1 MGNEFPIGN
10 NTLCIVAYK
19 LSLNLIFH
27 LLILVYNRR
36 HVTHL
41 FNLGEMVMANKDE
54 KGSKEDKKKPKMT
67 LKEKRKAKKEK
78 EKTK

>member
-1 MGNEFPIGN
+1 MGNEFPVEN
-10 NTLCIVAYK
+10 NPLCIVVYK

-36 HVTHL
+36 HVTNL
-41 FNLGEMVMANKDE
+41 LNLGEMVMANKDE

>member
-1 MGNEFPIGN
+1 MGNEFPVEN
-10 NTLCIVAYK
+10 NPLCIVVYK

-36 HVTHL
+36 HVTNL
-41 FNLGEMVMANKDE
+41 LNLGEMVMANKDK